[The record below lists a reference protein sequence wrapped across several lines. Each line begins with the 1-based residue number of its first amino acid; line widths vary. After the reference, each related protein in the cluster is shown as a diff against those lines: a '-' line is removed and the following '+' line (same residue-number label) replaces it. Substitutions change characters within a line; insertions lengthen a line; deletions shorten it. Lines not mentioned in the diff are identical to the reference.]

1 MSDSARPVVSRR
13 ELRKV
18 IAASSA
24 GTLIEWYDFFVYGS
38 LAVVFAGFFFPAG
51 EQALALLVSIAAFG
65 TGFVVRPVGAVLF
78 GRLGDRLGRK
88 RSFLATL
95 LLMGAS
101 TALIGLLP
109 TYSTIGIAAPILL
122 VVLRLLQGLAVGG
135 EYGGAATYVA
145 EHSPP
150 DRRGTYTSFLQT
162 TATAG
167 FLLSILV
174 VVACRTL
181 LGEEAFA
188 TWGWRV
194 PFLLSAVLVVFSVQL
209 RLKLHESPEFVTMK
223 SSGTE
228 SKAPVRD
235 TLANPHSLALI
246 LLTLFGITAG
256 LGVAWYTSQFYALYF
271 LQSVMKMDFLAANV
285 CVAVALVLG
294 TPFFV
299 LFGWL
304 SDRYGRLPF
313 ISGGLALSA
322 LSFYPLFSWMRVAA
336 ETNGYVQI
344 VLAVLV
350 QLIFTAMVYGPTGA
364 YLTELFPPQI
374 RYTGLSVSYH
384 IGTGVF
390 GGFTPL
396 IALSLTTGTGN
407 ELAGLIYPVAVTAVA
422 AVVGAVLLRGGR
434 HNRTV
439 ERAWAQFAAVP
450 AVTAGPTTEN
460 RERSI
465 R

>member
-1 MSDSARPVVSRR
+1 M
-13 ELRKV
+13 

-24 GTLIEWYDFFVYGS
+24 GTLIEWYDFFIYGS

-51 EQALALLVSIAAFG
+51 EEHLALLVSIAAFG
-65 TGFVVRPVGAVLF
+65 TGFVVRPLGAVLF
-78 GRLGDRLGRK
+78 GRVGDRLGRK

-109 TYSTIGIAAPILL
+109 TYSSIGVAAPLLL
-122 VVLRLLQGLAVGG
+122 VTLRLLQGLAVGG

-145 EHSPP
+145 EHSPA
-150 DRRGTYTSFLQT
+150 DRKGTYTSFLQT

-174 VVACRTL
+174 VVICRML
-181 LGEEAFA
+181 LGEAAFA
-188 TWGWRV
+188 TWGWRI
-194 PFLLSAVLVVFSVQL
+194 PFLLSAVLVVFSVRL
-209 RLKLHESPEFVTMK
+209 RLKLHESPEFVKMR

-228 SKAPVRD
+228 SPAPVRD
-235 TLANPHSLALI
+235 TLANPRSLALV
-246 LLTLFGITAG
+246 LLTLFGVTAG

-271 LQSVMKMDFLAANV
+271 LQSVMKMDFLDASV

-304 SDRYGRLPF
+304 SDRYGRLVF
-313 ISGGLALSA
+313 ISAGLALSA
-322 LSFYPLFSWMRVAA
+322 LTYLPIYAWLRVAA
-336 ETNGYVQI
+336 ETGSHVQI

-350 QLIFTAMVYGPTGA
+350 QLVFTAMIYGPTGA
-364 YLTELFPPQI
+364 FLTELFPPQI

-396 IALSLTTGTGN
+396 IALSMTTGGGDQ
-407 ELAGLIYPVAVTAVA
+407 LAGLIYPVAATAIA
-422 AVVGAVLLRGGR
+422 AIVGAALLRGGR

-439 ERAWAQFAAVP
+439 DRAWSQFAALP
-450 AVTAGPTTEN
+450 ALTTASPEN
-460 RERSI
+460 TFAENY
-465 R
+465 

>member
-1 MSDSARPVVSRR
+1 MSNSAHSGVGRR

-51 EQALALLVSIAAFG
+51 EEHLALLVSIAAFG
-65 TGFVVRPVGAVLF
+65 TGFVVRPLGAVLF

-109 TYSTIGIAAPILL
+109 TYSSIGVAAPLLL
-122 VVLRLLQGLAVGG
+122 VTLRLLQGLAVGG

-145 EHSPP
+145 EHSPA

-174 VVACRTL
+174 VVLCRTV
-181 LGEEAFA
+181 LGEAAFA
-188 TWGWRV
+188 GWGWRV
-194 PFLLSAVLVVFSVQL
+194 PFLLSAVLVVFSIRL
-209 RLKLHESPEFVTMK
+209 RLKLHESPEFVTMRN
-223 SSGTE
+223 SGTG
-228 SKAPVRD
+228 SPAPVRD
-235 TLANPHSLALI
+235 TLANPRSLALV
-246 LLTLFGITAG
+246 LLTLFGVTAG

-271 LQSVMKMDFLAANV
+271 LQSVMRMDFLDASV

-304 SDRYGRLPF
+304 SDRYGRLVF
-313 ISGGLALSA
+313 IAGGLALSA
-322 LSFYPLFSWMRVAA
+322 LTYLPVYAWMRAAA
-336 ETNGYVQI
+336 EAGSNVQI

-350 QLIFTAMVYGPTGA
+350 QLVFTAMVYGPTGA

-396 IALSLTTGTGN
+396 IALSVTTGSGSQ
-407 ELAGLIYPVAVTAVA
+407 LAGLVYPVAMTAVGA
-422 AVVGAVLLRGGR
+422 LVGAALLRGGR

-439 ERAWAQFAAVP
+439 ERAWSQFAAVP
-450 AVTAGPTTEN
+450 SLTAASPRNTFAEKY
-460 RERSI
+460 
-465 R
+465 